1 MIVRRFRDLT
11 ARTERLAQRYVGQAE
26 PINRFVDELMVR
38 FRRDDIPYIDPSTGG
53 VGASLILLLPDPGP
67 KAVGDEAASQMLS
80 MWGGN
85 GQGRRSISESLQR
98 EELAPESAIRQM
110 FPGQAV
116 LIHGTLPP
124 VPLEAIRWWREKA
137 LADLVPVDANGD
149 PVPPKILSTCPLT
162 DQPAPDTDEEIVD
175 QRTLDAT
182 VEQLPKPRKTEWPT
196 QRGSMILRRRS
207 AGSPTAN
214 RPDVAPSAGSAKA
227 AATD

>member
-1 MIVRRFRDLT
+1 
-11 ARTERLAQRYVGQAE
+11 
-26 PINRFVDELMVR
+26 
-38 FRRDDIPYIDPSTGG
+38 
-53 VGASLILLLPDPGP
+53 
-67 KAVGDEAASQMLS
+67 MLS